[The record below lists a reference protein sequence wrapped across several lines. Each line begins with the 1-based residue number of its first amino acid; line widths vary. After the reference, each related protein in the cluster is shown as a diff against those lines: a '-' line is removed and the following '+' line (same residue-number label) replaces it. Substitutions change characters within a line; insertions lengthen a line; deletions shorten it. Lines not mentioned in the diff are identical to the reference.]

1 MNTCEMLREL
11 SRTWE
16 AGRLDAELNEDHT
29 LSWQFCAHSPEA
41 DDGTF
46 YTTCQRFLRVLSPA
60 PGYRMTEDAA
70 EPLEVM
76 VKKALDSAQIVDT
89 PSIAGLLPP
98 EGEPWPETLMEDCGY
113 PSLPVD
119 EMRALAGRLWKK
131 ISQAAHNMTEAQVT
145 VSALARER
153 LLVNTLGL
161 VRRQVNVHYKIIA
174 TLTVKGQTEMNSTT
188 WRVYV
193 PTPEALDEDAFVR
206 DAVFAAQCTLDGG
219 RLASRK
225 YPVVISA
232 PVMAQMLLGFWK
244 VFSGEDILSGGSFL
258 AGCQG
263 KKIAGDALALVDA
276 DGFAGTG
283 LKVAF
288 DDEGTLKAR
297 SFIIQEGVFE
307 TPLYTRETAAQ
318 AGAVSTGN
326 AARKDTLGR
335 FIPNALVTAP
345 KIMYLQPSENSLKDL
360 MAGIEDGVYITD
372 IDDIYHAFN
381 FGSGDFSAPCRGVR
395 IKDGK
400 LCGGIRL
407 LNLSDNLKNLFANVT
422 AVGSRVIF
430 CDLEDLDAYYIGGT
444 DVLVSELNLMGDAI

>member
-1 MNTCEMLREL
+1 MNTCEILREL
-11 SRTWE
+11 ARTWND
-16 AGRLDAELNEDHT
+16 GRLDAELYEDRT

-89 PSIAGLLPP
+89 PAVAGLLPP
-98 EGEPWPETLMEDCGY
+98 EGTPWPEMLMEDCGY
-113 PSLPVD
+113 PPLPVD

-131 ISQAAHNMTEAQVT
+131 LAQAADNMTEAAVT

-153 LLVNTLGL
+153 LVVNTLGL

-174 TLTVKGQTEMNSTT
+174 TLTVKGQTEMNSAT
-188 WRVYV
+188 WRAYV
-193 PTPEALDEDAFVR
+193 SGLEALDEAVFVR

-219 RLASRK
+219 GLASRK
-225 YPVVISA
+225 YPVIISA

-244 VFSGEDILSGGSFL
+244 VFSGEDILSRGSFL

-263 KKIAGDALALVDA
+263 RKIAGDALTLVDA
-276 DGFAGTG
+276 DGYPDTG
-283 LKVAF
+283 LNIAF
-288 DDEGTLKAR
+288 DDEGTLKSR
-297 SFIIQEGVFE
+297 SVIIREGIFE

-335 FIPNALVTAP
+335 LIPNALVTAP
-345 KIMYLQPSENSLKDL
+345 KIMYIEPSGNTLEDL
-360 MAGIEDGVYITD
+360 MAKIGDGVYITD

-395 IKDGK
+395 IKNGK
-400 LCGGIRL
+400 LEEGIRL

-430 CDLEDLDAYYIGGT
+430 YDLEDLDAYYIGGT
-444 DVLVSELNLMGDAI
+444 DVLVSELNLMGEAL